1 MRNLYQR
8 YIEEDGTQPVPD
20 DHTTNSD
27 ILQKVM
33 RKQIGGY
40 LVTLVLTFF
49 TVGIFAVLAGT
60 GCVLAGSSL
69 LRRTRRHSD

>member
-1 MRNLYQR
+1 MLNLYQR

-49 TVGIFAVLAGT
+49 TVGIFAVFGWHRMCT
-60 GCVLAGSSL
+60 GRQYFAKADTSPF
-69 LRRTRRHSD
+69 

>member
-1 MRNLYQR
+1 MLNLYQR
-8 YIEEDGTQPVPD
+8 YIEEDGTQPIPD

-60 GCVLAGSSL
+60 GCTG
-69 LRRTRRHSD
+69 RQ